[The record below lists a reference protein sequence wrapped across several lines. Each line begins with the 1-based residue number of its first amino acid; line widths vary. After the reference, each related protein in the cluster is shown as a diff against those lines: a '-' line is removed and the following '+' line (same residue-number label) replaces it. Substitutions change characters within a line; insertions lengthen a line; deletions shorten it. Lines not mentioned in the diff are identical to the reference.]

1 MIPCSLSYFFMLC
14 KEKTHTHTRTCMRHP
29 YMSTFNMYLHM
40 ILTIFEIKR
49 YVSNNG
55 IPYSLAKP
63 SRSFEDDSV
72 SGIFI
77 SKAAKLLATSI
88 SLLPIPDRFLSLR
101 KSFSDET
108 IQKFIFFKSHIIY
121 VFPRHFEQI
130 QI

>member
-1 MIPCSLSYFFMLC
+1 MLFIIFLYALQR
-14 KEKTHTHTRTCMRHP
+14 KTHTHTRTCMRHP

-77 SKAAKLLATSI
+77 SKATKLLATSI
-88 SLLPIPDRFLSLR
+88 SLFPIPDRFLSLR

-108 IQKFIFFKSHIIY
+108 IQKLFFQKSYHLCLSKT
-121 VFPRHFEQI
+121 F
-130 QI
+130 